1 MHLQRIS
8 HYIPLPISE
17 GDPQEIAPRRKGPS
31 CLQLFLWAFMIS
43 VSGSVGYLLG
53 SSRTARAS
61 EIGALPLALET
72 HTFQYNRS
80 FSYPPS
86 EHTNRAWREIFP
98 AEGGF
103 FVHPTIAPTRSTF
116 SVFHQLHCLNGLR
129 GGYWANQRAASAG
142 EKISDE
148 DLPVDIQTSHMRH
161 CIDLLRQ
168 VLMCHGDTTP
178 EVVDEEING
187 VHGFRTPH
195 TCVDWEQLKTWT
207 STQQAKQHVEQIV

>member
-1 MHLQRIS
+1 MWFNARNPYVPLPHEEAKPEKTSLQRGFDHGRVLI
-8 HYIPLPISE
+8 
-17 GDPQEIAPRRKGPS
+17 
-31 CLQLFLWAFMIS
+31 
-43 VSGSVGYLLG
+43 
-53 SSRTARAS
+53 
-61 EIGALPLALET
+61 
-72 HTFQYNRS
+72 

-86 EHTNRAWREIFP
+86 EHTNRAWRDIFP

-129 GGYWANQRAASAG
+129 GGYWANQLAASKGQKQVDA
-142 EKISDE
+142 

-168 VLMCHGDTTP
+168 SLMCHGDVTL
-178 EVVDEEING
+178 EVVDEDING

-195 TCVDWEQLKTWT
+195 KCIDWENLKEWT
-207 STQQAKQHVEQIV
+207 SQQQAKKHVDQIV